1 MKYMIDVDKLNKNF
15 FLHTQGETKIP
26 VFRDFRLKLKPGE
39 SVALV
44 GPSGAGKSTLL
55 RLLYGNYKT
64 GSGKILVNH
73 DGSSVN
79 LAGADPH
86 TVLHIRKWTIG
97 YVSQFLRVIPRVPAI
112 QVVMEPMRV
121 RGASEKVSSDL
132 AGELLTRLRIP
143 ERLWSL
149 SPTTFSGGEQQRI
162 NIARGFIATYPV
174 MLLDEPTA
182 SLDPDN
188 RETVVEIIKEAID
201 MGTSIIGIFH
211 DEDTRNSLASR
222 CVKIQ
227 PVNNH
232 ACSEQLIPAD

>member
-1 MKYMIDVDKLNKNF
+1 MKCMINVDKLNKNF
-15 FLHTQGETKIP
+15 FLHTQEEAKIP
-26 VFRDFRLKLKPGE
+26 VFRDFHLKLKPGE

-64 GSGKILVNH
+64 GSGKIQISH
-73 DGSSVN
+73 DGRSVN
-79 LAGADPH
+79 LADADPH
-86 TVLHIRKWTIG
+86 SVLHIRKWTIG

-121 RGASEKVSSDL
+121 RGASEKISRTL
-132 AGELLTRLRIP
+132 AEKLLSRLRIP
-143 ERLWSL
+143 QRLWSL

-182 SLDPDN
+182 SLDPEN
-188 RETVVEIIKEAID
+188 TETVIEIIKEAID

-211 DEDTRNSLASR
+211 DKDIRNRVTSR
-222 CVKIQ
+222 RVKIY

-232 ACSEQLIPAD
+232 TCSK

>member
-1 MKYMIDVDKLNKNF
+1 MKCMIDVDKLNKNF
-15 FLHTQGETKIP
+15 FLHMQGETKIP

-44 GPSGAGKSTLL
+44 GPSGVGKSTLL
-55 RLLYGNYKT
+55 RILYGNYKI
-64 GSGKILVNH
+64 GSGKIIVNH
-73 DGSSVN
+73 DGDAVN
-79 LAGADPH
+79 LSGADPH
-86 TVLHIRKWTIG
+86 TILHIRKWTIG

-121 RGASEKVSSDL
+121 RGVSEKVSRAL

-143 ERLWSL
+143 KRLWSL

-162 NIARGFIATYPV
+162 NIARGFISTYPV

-188 RETVVEIIKEAID
+188 TETVIEIIKEAIS
-201 MGTSIIGIFH
+201 MGTAVIGIFH
-211 DEDTRNSLASR
+211 DKDIRNRIASR
-222 CVKIQ
+222 SVKIQ
-227 PVNNH
+227 PANNH
-232 ACSEQLIPAD
+232 VHT

>member
-1 MKYMIDVDKLNKNF
+1 MKCMVDVDKLNKNF

-44 GPSGAGKSTLL
+44 GPSGVGKSTLL

-64 GSGKILVNH
+64 GSGKVLVNH
-73 DGSSVN
+73 DDSMVN

-121 RGASEKVSSDL
+121 RGASEKVSRVL

-143 ERLWSL
+143 QRLWSL

-162 NIARGFIATYPV
+162 NIARGFISTYPV

-182 SLDPDN
+182 SLDPVN
-188 RETVVEIIKEAID
+188 SGTVVEIIKEAID
-201 MGTSIIGIFH
+201 MGTAIIGIFH
-211 DEDTRNSLASR
+211 DEDIRNSLASR
-222 CVKIQ
+222 CVEIQ
-227 PVNNH
+227 SANNH
-232 ACSEQLIPAD
+232 VHA

>member
-1 MKYMIDVDKLNKNF
+1 MKWMIDVDNLNKNF
-15 FLHTQGETKIP
+15 FLHTQGEAKIP

-44 GPSGAGKSTLL
+44 GPSGVGKSTLL

-64 GSGKILVNH
+64 GSGKVLVNH
-73 DGSSVN
+73 DGGVVN

-121 RGASEKVSSDL
+121 RGASEKVSRVL

-162 NIARGFIATYPV
+162 NIARGFISTYPV

-188 RETVVEIIKEAID
+188 TETVVEIIKEAIG
-201 MGTSIIGIFH
+201 MGTAIIGIFH
-211 DEDTRNSLASR
+211 DEDIRNSLASR

-227 PVNNH
+227 PINNH
-232 ACSEQLIPAD
+232 TCSK